1 MENTSDLPAII
12 NWFVYNLSLILK
24 ISLVAGLTIVAL
36 RFSRSIANRLERR
49 LIGVDSSQDHTA
61 RVHTL
66 SNAVNSIIQTV
77 ILVVGVLIIL
87 SLLEINIAPLI
98 ASVGVA
104 GLAISLGAQALIKDY
119 FSGMMILVEN
129 QFNVGDEIQ
138 LPDVTGTVEMVTLRT
153 TFLRDIRGKLF
164 IIPNGDIRIVA
175 NNTRAWRKALVELNL
190 PVDASEELI
199 ASALEVIA
207 DKINQDPTIREL
219 IIEPIEINYWNNVT
233 EWSRQVRLTA
243 KTTAEGVGRVEI
255 AIRKHAIETL
265 AEKGISM
272 ASPVQK
278 VIS

>member
-1 MENTSDLPAII
+1 MENTTDLPAFI
-12 NWFVYNLSLILK
+12 NWIAYNLSLILK
-24 ISLVAGLTIVAL
+24 IGLVVGLAILAL
-36 RFSRSIANRLERR
+36 RFSRSIATRLESR
-49 LIGVDSSQDHTA
+49 LVNVDNSQDHTA

-77 ILVVGVLIIL
+77 IFLVAVLIIL
-87 SLLEINIAPLI
+87 SLLEINITPLI

-153 TFLRDIRGKLF
+153 TFLRDMRGKLF
-164 IIPNGDIRIVA
+164 IVPNGDIRTVA

-190 PVDASEELI
+190 PVDVSEEEI
-199 ASALEVIA
+199 VGALEITA
-207 DKINQDPTIREL
+207 EKINQDPRISAL

-243 KTTAEGVGRVEI
+243 KTTPEGVGRVEI
-255 AIRKHAIETL
+255 AMRKHAIETL
-265 AEKGISM
+265 SEKGISM

-278 VIS
+278 IIS

>member
-1 MENTSDLPAII
+1 M
-12 NWFVYNLSLILK
+12 
-24 ISLVAGLTIVAL
+24 
-36 RFSRSIANRLERR
+36 
-49 LIGVDSSQDHTA
+49 
-61 RVHTL
+61 
-66 SNAVNSIIQTV
+66 
-77 ILVVGVLIIL
+77 
-87 SLLEINIAPLI
+87 
-98 ASVGVA
+98 GVA

-190 PVDASEELI
+190 PVDVSEEEI
-199 ASALEVIA
+199 VGALEITA
-207 DKINQDPTIREL
+207 EKINQDPKIRAL
-219 IIEPIEINYWNNVT
+219 IIEPIDINYWNNVT

-255 AIRKHAIETL
+255 AMRKHAIETL
-265 AEKGISM
+265 SEKGISM

>member
-1 MENTSDLPAII
+1 MENTTDLPAFI
-12 NWFVYNLSLILK
+12 NWIAYNLSLILK
-24 ISLVAGLTIVAL
+24 IGLVVGLTIVAL
-36 RFSRSIANRLERR
+36 RFSRSIANRLESR
-49 LIGVDSSQDHTA
+49 LVSADNSQDHTA

-77 ILVVGVLIIL
+77 IFLIAVLIIL
-87 SLLEINIAPLI
+87 SLLEINITPLI

-164 IIPNGDIRIVA
+164 IIPNGDIRTVA

-190 PVDASEELI
+190 PVDVSEEEI
-199 ASALEVIA
+199 VGALE
-207 DKINQDPTIREL
+207 D
-219 IIEPIEINYWNNVT
+219 
-233 EWSRQVRLTA
+233 
-243 KTTAEGVGRVEI
+243 
-255 AIRKHAIETL
+255 HC
-265 AEKGISM
+265 
-272 ASPVQK
+272 
-278 VIS
+278 

>member
-1 MENTSDLPAII
+1 MIFII
-12 NWFVYNLSLILK
+12 
-24 ISLVAGLTIVAL
+24 
-36 RFSRSIANRLERR
+36 
-49 LIGVDSSQDHTA
+49 
-61 RVHTL
+61 
-66 SNAVNSIIQTV
+66 
-77 ILVVGVLIIL
+77 GVLITL
-87 SLLEINIAPLI
+87 TLLEINITPLI

-153 TFLRDIRGKLF
+153 TFLRDMRGKLF
-164 IIPNGDIRIVA
+164 IVPNGDIRTVA

-190 PVDASEELI
+190 PVDVSEEEI
-199 ASALEVIA
+199 VGALEITA
-207 DKINQDPTIREL
+207 EKINQDPNIRAL
-219 IIEPIEINYWNNVT
+219 IIEPIDINYWNNVT

-255 AIRKHAIETL
+255 AMRKHAIETL
-265 AEKGISM
+265 SEKGISM

-278 VIS
+278 IIS

>member
-1 MENTSDLPAII
+1 MENTTDLPAFI
-12 NWFVYNLSLILK
+12 NWIVYNLSLILK
-24 ISLVAGLTIVAL
+24 IGLVVGLTIVAL
-36 RFSRSIANRLERR
+36 RFSRSIANRLEKR
-49 LIGVDSSQDHTA
+49 LVTVDTSQDHTA

-66 SNAVNSIIQTV
+66 SNAVNSVIQTV
-77 ILVVGVLIIL
+77 IFIIGVLITL
-87 SLLEINIAPLI
+87 TLLEINITPLI

-153 TFLRDIRGKLF
+153 TFLRDMRGKLF
-164 IIPNGDIRIVA
+164 IVPNGDIRTVA

-190 PVDASEELI
+190 PVDVSEEEI
-199 ASALEVIA
+199 VGALEITA
-207 DKINQDPTIREL
+207 EKINQDPNIRAL
-219 IIEPIEINYWNNVT
+219 IIEPIDINYWNNVT

-255 AIRKHAIETL
+255 AMRKHAIETL
-265 AEKGISM
+265 SEKGISM

-278 VIS
+278 TIS